1 MLSAAFVAMTA
12 VSAHAETIGVAMSLF
27 DDNWLTGLRYSME
40 DHAKTLK
47 DVKIEMEDGQGDISK
62 QQSQIDNF
70 IAAGAFYGDA
80 KKSIDLLLPLSG

>member
-1 MLSAAFVAMTA
+1 M
-12 VSAHAETIGVAMSLF
+12 AETIGVEVSLF
-27 DDNWLTGLRYSME
+27 DDNGLTGLRRSME

-70 IAAGAFYGDA
+70 IAAGVFYGDA
-80 KKSIDLLLPLSG
+80 KKSIDPLLPPSGRRH

>member
-1 MLSAAFVAMTA
+1 
-12 VSAHAETIGVAMSLF
+12 
-27 DDNWLTGLRYSME
+27 ME